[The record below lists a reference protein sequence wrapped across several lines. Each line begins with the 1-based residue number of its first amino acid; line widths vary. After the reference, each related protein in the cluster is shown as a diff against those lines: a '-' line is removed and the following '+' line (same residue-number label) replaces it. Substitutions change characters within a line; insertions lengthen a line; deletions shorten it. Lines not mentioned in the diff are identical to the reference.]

1 MDANIVT
8 VPGRHA
14 GRGEFEGTERPILA
28 LVEEALWIVRL
39 ELAPRACCCPA
50 KPSVVAIMPSGADRA
65 VPADLLLCSVH
76 YREAAGGLR
85 DAGAVVYS
93 GSLG

>member
-8 VPGRHA
+8 VRARHTGHEDLRVA
-14 GRGEFEGTERPILA
+14 DQA
-28 LVEEALWIVRL
+28 LSALIEEALWIVRL

-50 KPSVVAIMPSGADRA
+50 KPSVVAIMPSGVDQAES
-65 VPADLLLCSVH
+65 ADLLLCGTH
-76 YREAAGGLR
+76 YRAAAEGLR
-85 DAGAVVYS
+85 AAGAVVYS